1 MSQEHND
8 LQHEQQLLQHF
19 REHSQDEPPAALDAR
34 ILAAAQQQANAAV
47 PRPGFAQRLHAWL
60 FGAGSNTRWSLAFAG
75 LATLGIGLSLT
86 LRTQEQLPGAYDLP
100 SPAAAQA
107 PVLREMAP
115 RMQAEPSG
123 GMEHKKTEVARK
135 AMVGDSS
142 AAFSVSPP
150 AAAMPRQAPPAAP
163 TVDAMADASSSE
175 AEARELAKS
184 HAAEQARARA
194 QKAQEYA
201 YRAPARRSAML
212 AEEGV
217 PLAERLQEVL
227 RLRQEGQQV
236 LAEQLLQ
243 HLAKEYPQ
251 QDVQVELRRLQQ
263 DQ

>member
-19 REHSQDEPPAALDAR
+19 REHSQGEPSAALDAR
-34 ILAAAQQQANAAV
+34 ILAAARQQADVAV

-86 LRTQEQLPGAYDLP
+86 LRTQEQLPGSYDLP

-115 RMQAEPSG
+115 RMLAEPPVG
-123 GMEHKKTEVARK
+123 AERKKAEVARE
-135 AMVGDSS
+135 ALAGGSS

-150 AAAMPRQAPPAAP
+150 AGAMPRQAAPAAE
-163 TVDAMADASSSE
+163 VLADASSNE
-175 AEARELAKS
+175 AEAREQ
-184 HAAEQARARA
+184 AAEQARVPA

-201 YRAPARRSAML
+201 YRAPARRAGTL
-212 AEEGV
+212 AEQTT
-217 PLAERLQEVL
+217 PLTTRLQEVL
-227 RLRQEGQQV
+227 RLRQEGQQA
-236 LAEQLLQ
+236 LAEQLLR
-243 HLAKEYPQ
+243 HLASQYPQ
-251 QDVQVELRRLQQ
+251 QNVQAELKRLEH
-263 DQ
+263 